1 MSNTQTAIELNK
13 FIKKF
18 NSDLKI
24 FLPKSS
30 NILNKSINYSILAG
44 GKRFRPFLIYTFA
57 KALKVSSSNAIKIGI
72 AIEML
77 HNYSLVHDDLPAMD
91 NDKYRRGK
99 KTTHFKY
106 NEYTAILAGC
116 GLLTLSYRILSSP
129 KLKLDTK
136 VKAELIYALTE
147 ISGEGGLLQGQFEDL
162 SNKNNIY
169 NHRIHINKLKTGKL
183 MSYCTEAV
191 GIAAKLNTK
200 KINLLKKIGM
210 NIGEIF
216 QISDDFNDEP
226 KMLTKEK
233 KYLEKY
239 RDTLYTKTLKLLK
252 EANIK
257 NLSVNNL
264 LNYLMLLKV

>member
-1 MSNTQTAIELNK
+1 MNQ
-13 FIKKF
+13 IK
-18 NSDLKI
+18 N

-30 NILNKSINYSILAG
+30 NTLNKSISYSILAG

-57 KALKVSSSNAIKIGI
+57 KALKVNSSNAMKIGI
-72 AIEML
+72 AVEML

-116 GLLTLSYRILSSP
+116 GLLTLSYKILSSP

-162 SNKNNIY
+162 SNK
-169 NHRIHINKLKTGKL
+169 K
-183 MSYCTEAV
+183 
-191 GIAAKLNTK
+191 NTYK
-200 KINLLKKIGM
+200 
-210 NIGEIF
+210 
-216 QISDDFNDEP
+216 
-226 KMLTKEK
+226 
-233 KYLEKY
+233 
-239 RDTLYTKTLKLLK
+239 
-252 EANIK
+252 
-257 NLSVNNL
+257 
-264 LNYLMLLKV
+264 